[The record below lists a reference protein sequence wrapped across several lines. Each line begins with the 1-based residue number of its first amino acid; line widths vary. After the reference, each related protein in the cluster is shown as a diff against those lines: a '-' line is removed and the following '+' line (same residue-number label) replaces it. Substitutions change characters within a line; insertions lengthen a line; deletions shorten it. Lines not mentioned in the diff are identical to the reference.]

1 MMFIGPKT
9 GGRAQ
14 RSASYFIGLKTGDV
28 LELTIYWSRLWRRW
42 LARSEEQNSGWL
54 VLGELQP

>member
-1 MMFIGPKT
+1 MTFIGLKT

-14 RSASYFIGLKTGDV
+14 RSASFFIGLKTGDV

-42 LARSEEQNSGWL
+42 LARPEEQNSDRL
-54 VLGELQP
+54 AFGELQL